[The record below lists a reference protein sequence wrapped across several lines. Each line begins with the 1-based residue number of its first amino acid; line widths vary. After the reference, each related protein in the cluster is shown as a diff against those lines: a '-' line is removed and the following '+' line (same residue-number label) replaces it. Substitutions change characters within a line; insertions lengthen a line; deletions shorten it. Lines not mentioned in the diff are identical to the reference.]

1 MVVPVSFDYKKPGSI
16 EEAVA
21 LLHQTKL
28 SRPLAGGH
36 ELLVR
41 VKQRRETPS
50 MLVDLSNIPLLKKM
64 GYSPDKSSFHIGA
77 MVTCNDMMAI
87 MPAKTNL
94 GALKEAAASIGDAQ
108 VRNCSTIG
116 GNLGGG
122 NPAADLAAA
131 ILALEAEIHVTGH
144 FGSRILTAEQFFVGP
159 FDTALEVDE
168 IITQVVFPVISE
180 QSIGVYEKI
189 KNSANS
195 YPICG
200 VAAVITLTEK
210 KLVSGCRVAVSGA
223 TVHPIRLS
231 EVETAMQGVKPNANN
246 IVKASSKA
254 NKNQTFVSDQFA
266 SDEYRA
272 HLTNVVVE
280 RALSRAAA
288 VVR

>member
-1 MVVPVSFDYKKPGSI
+1 MIVPVSFDYKKPSSV

-21 LLHQTKL
+21 LLHQTKQ

-36 ELLVR
+36 ELLVQ

-50 MLVDLSNIPLLKKM
+50 MLVDLSNIPLLKKI
-64 GYSPDKSSFHIGA
+64 GHSQDNSTFHIGA
-77 MVTCNDMMAI
+77 MVTCNDMIAHI
-87 MPAKTNL
+87 PAKTNL

-108 VRNCSTIG
+108 VRNCTTMG

-131 ILALEAEIHVTGH
+131 ILALEAEICVTGH
-144 FGSRILTAEQFFVGP
+144 FGSRVIAADQFYVGP
-159 FDTALEVDE
+159 FDTALEDDE
-168 IITQVVFPVISE
+168 IITKVVFPMISK
-180 QSIGVYEKI
+180 QCIGVYEKI

-200 VAAVITLTEK
+200 VAAMITLTEK
-210 KLVSGCRVAVSGA
+210 KLVSCCRVAVTGA
-223 TVHPIRLS
+223 TVHPTRLH
-231 EVETAMQGVKPNANN
+231 EVETAMQGVKPSAHN

-254 NKNQTFVSDQFA
+254 NKNQSFVSDQFV

-272 HLTNVVVE
+272 HLTNVLVE
-280 RALSRAAA
+280 RVLSRAA
-288 VVR
+288 VVQ